1 MTKQEKNNWLTNIEN
16 TATLIT
22 SEIGEEVVTSTLYK
36 YGASSSEEN
45 ASFDFPEVV
54 FSELYVIEADLQSG

>member
-1 MTKQEKNNWLTNIEN
+1 MTKQEKNNWLTNVEN

-36 YGASSSEEN
+36 YGASSSEKMHCLI
-45 ASFDFPEVV
+45 FLKL
-54 FSELYVIEADLQSG
+54 FSVSYM